1 MTRSTSIAGSST
13 AILKVVNNGNAWFL
27 QPCKNRCGY
36 SVLVGQLANDLQRGR
51 KGERMKEEE
60 ETTEEKA
67 SDGKTS
73 ERGFAVM
80 HQGRRTGTATSGE
93 GHERTGR

>member
-1 MTRSTSIAGSST
+1 MGPFTGPTKGLLLVPRLPRNFREA
-13 AILKVVNNGNAWFL
+13 
-27 QPCKNRCGY
+27 
-36 SVLVGQLANDLQRGR
+36 VLVGQPANNLQRGR

-73 ERGFAVM
+73 ERGFAVV
-80 HQGRRTGTATSGE
+80 HRARRTGTTASGE
-93 GHERTGR
+93 GHERTG